1 MCGPQPAHASACAA
15 HLLASWLGVV
25 SAAKAYYFM
34 FPNVRFIY
42 IALELSKLLSNVVR
56 STSWYLRVSQNRAV
70 QRVTEI
76 RNDLALLS
84 DSMANLMCS
93 GPTTSRARVQRMPS
107 VLGAPVPSE
116 AAAACRGRGGGRGSR
131 KDLAMKNEN

>member
-1 MCGPQPAHASACAA
+1 MARGCQCSKSILLYVSKRTVHIYRMGAFEASLERGTL
-15 HLLASWLGVV
+15 HELV
-25 SAAKAYYFM
+25 SSGF
-34 FPNVRFIY
+34 
-42 IALELSKLLSNVVR
+42 
-56 STSWYLRVSQNRAV
+56 TSRAV